1 MNNTTKKTTA
11 SAECY
16 RPKFAIYHP
25 NGKGTGCAMKMEL
38 HPAHGDHDGCIMMSV
53 APQKTIGDLRGPTRK
68 FPTFDWENRI
78 CVKLDFSDIC
88 KLLQVFRGESESLED
103 GKGLYH
109 RSARFTTRI
118 VFRHMINPVQG
129 YSLEVYRDTA
139 GHPEASRSVHLML
152 NPWEAL
158 GVGIAFENSIGVI
171 CFGIPRVLAHEPR
184 EEAEEGDAYDVP
196 A

>member
-1 MNNTTKKTTA
+1 MNANTKKTTA
-11 SAECY
+11 PAEGF
-16 RPKFAIYHP
+16 RPRFAIYHP

-38 HPAHGDHDGCIMMSV
+38 HPAHGDQDGCIMMCV
-53 APQKTIGDLRGPTRK
+53 APQKTVGDLHGATRK

-78 CVKLDFSDIC
+78 CVKLDFADIC
-88 KLLQVFRGESESLED
+88 KMLQVFRGECETLED

-109 RSARFTTRI
+109 RSARHTTRI
-118 VFRHMINPVQG
+118 VFRHMTDPVQG

-139 GHPEASRSVHLML
+139 GHPEDTRSAHLML

-158 GVGIAFENSIGVI
+158 GVGISFENSIGVI
-171 CFGIPRVLAHEPR
+171 CFGIPRTLAHEPR
-184 EEAEEGDAYDVP
+184 GEAGEGDAYDVP